1 MTTTVRSRF
10 ALSCTIFFSER
21 QLTVFSNLPETSDRR
36 KRLVTKL
43 LIASY
48 SSHLLSLSALLITET
63 ELNVIATLAITG
75 LSKTPNKG

>member
-1 MTTTVRSRF
+1 MRSRF

-21 QLTVFSNLPETSDRR
+21 QLTVFSKLPETSDRR

-48 SSHLLSLSALLITET
+48 SSNLLSLSALLITET

>member
-1 MTTTVRSRF
+1 MRSRF

-21 QLTVFSNLPETSDRR
+21 QLTVFSKLPETSNRS

-43 LIASY
+43 LIAGY
-48 SSHLLSLSALLITET
+48 SSNLLSLSALLITET

>member
-1 MTTTVRSRF
+1 VQSRF

-21 QLTVFSNLPETSDRR
+21 QLTVFSKLPKTSNRS

-43 LIASY
+43 LIAGY
-48 SSHLLSLSALLITET
+48 SSNLLSLSALLITET